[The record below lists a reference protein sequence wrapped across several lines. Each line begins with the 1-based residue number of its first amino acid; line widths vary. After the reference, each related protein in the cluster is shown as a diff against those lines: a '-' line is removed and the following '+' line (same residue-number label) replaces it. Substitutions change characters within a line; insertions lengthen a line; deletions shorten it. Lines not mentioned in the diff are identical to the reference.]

1 MEKKISKA
9 SGVAEIHNEV
19 VGKRMTIFDRYCRR
33 YMTGSSKR
41 IGPIF
46 HLGLIAG
53 CLGYYFEYPHLSNYF
68 II

>member
-1 MEKKISKA
+1 MLKA
-9 SGVAEIHNEV
+9 GVAAEIHNEV

-33 YMTGSSKR
+33 YMSGSSKR
-41 IGPIF
+41 IGPIL

-53 CLGYYFEYPHLSNYF
+53 CLGYYFEYPHLSKYF